1 MAKPNGA
8 NISPL
13 RKDAFG
19 KLNIPVESRAIL
31 CLDGGGIRGI
41 LTIQLLKKLEQIS
54 GLPCYNLFDMVAG
67 TSTGAIVASLIAM
80 GHTADEIEKLYTD
93 LVTKVFQKKFLRGR
107 FFNPPAFSKNNYRNL
122 LKSIAGDLTLEK
134 AGEIKDLDIMITASD
149 IAAGEET
156 FFSCFRHSD
165 GSCHGTYKNVL
176 LRGAMEAT
184 MSAPTYF
191 YPMGRFL
198 DGGTTTYNNPSLAA
212 FIEATSYSCG
222 KNKLPD
228 YSVSEM
234 SVFSFGT
241 GISRQFKNYR
251 QTIRPK
257 GLAISFWLHWIM
269 NQTGQ
274 DASMMQVNTFRSPV
288 FKKLVDFRRFEISLD
303 HIALKKLKN
312 TNKLNPNKYGTQW
325 LHSLP
330 AEVLNN
336 IDLADT
342 KKFDLMKIIGEQ
354 MAEFIITSGN
364 NFQTDL
370 INEKENDLLVSFFGD
385 TDSIS
390 THMSSSKWI
399 DKNLA

>member
-8 NISPL
+8 NISPR
-13 RKDAFG
+13 RKEAFE

-41 LTIQLLKKLEQIS
+41 LTIQLLKKLEQIA
-54 GLPCYNLFDMVAG
+54 GLPCYELFDMVSG
-67 TSTGAIVASLIAM
+67 TSTGAIITSLITM
-80 GHTADEIEKLYTD
+80 GHTAEEIEKMYTD
-93 LVTKVFQKKFLRGR
+93 LVTKVFEKKFFRGR

-134 AGEIKDLDIMITASD
+134 AGELHDLDIMITASD
-149 IAAGEET
+149 ISAGEET
-156 FFSCFRHSD
+156 FFSCFKNSD
-165 GSCHGTYKNVL
+165 GSCHGTYKRVL

-191 YPMGRFL
+191 YPMERFL

-212 FIEATSYSCG
+212 FIEATCYSA
-222 KNKLPD
+222 NKDKLSE
-228 YSVSEM
+228 YNVSAI
-234 SVFSFGT
+234 SLFSFGT
-241 GISRQFKNYR
+241 GISRQFKNYK

-303 HIALKKLKN
+303 QIALRKLKN
-312 TNKLNPNKYGTQW
+312 TNTLNAKKYGTEW
-325 LHSLP
+325 LQSIP
-330 AEVLNN
+330 DRILNN

-342 KKFDLMKIIGEQ
+342 RKFDLMKIIGEQ
-354 MAEFIITSGN
+354 MAEFIESSGN
-364 NFQTDL
+364 NFLGDL

-385 TDSIS
+385 TDSINKQ
-390 THMSSSKWI
+390 MSNAKWI